1 MSTAVWNIVG
11 QNWTITATPPGP
23 NEPAPRSFA
32 EQRWVLVLTGV
43 IAYNERTPNGDIV
56 VGIRGN
62 NPHDWRRGGIRIPRL
77 GSVSDAMFAM
87 ITRYGVTRPDDTG
100 PLFSLEQWA
109 PFIAV
114 SSFLDLNEPPAPVL
128 GQRASGAGVAV
139 DLWRPTHFVD
149 AWDANNVP
157 IPNIFSGIDVDVAIY
172 GQAILYRLSYNI
184 RLIGKIAF
192 GNRSPDGDLPTI

>member
-1 MSTAVWNIVG
+1 MSTAQWNVVG
-11 QNWTITATPPGP
+11 QNWTITPAPPGP

-32 EQRWVLVLTGV
+32 EQKWVLVLAGV

-56 VGIRGN
+56 IGIRGN

-87 ITRYGVTRPDDTG
+87 ITRYGVTRPHDTG

-109 PFIAV
+109 PFVAV
-114 SSFLDLNEPPAPVL
+114 SSFLDLNEPSAGF

-139 DLWRPTHFVD
+139 DSWRPTHFVD
-149 AWDANNVP
+149 AWDANGVP

-172 GQAILYRLSYNI
+172 GQAILYRLSCNI
-184 RLIGKIAF
+184 CLIGKIAF
-192 GNRSPDGDLPTI
+192 GNRAADPPLPTI

>member
-1 MSTAVWNIVG
+1 MA
-11 QNWTITATPPGP
+11 
-23 NEPAPRSFA
+23 
-32 EQRWVLVLTGV
+32 GV

-109 PFIAV
+109 PFVAV
-114 SSFLDLNEPPAPVL
+114 SSFLDLNEPSAGF

-139 DLWRPTHFVD
+139 DSWRPTHFVD
-149 AWDANNVP
+149 AWDANGVP

-172 GQAILYRLSYNI
+172 GQAILHRLSYNI
-184 RLIGKIAF
+184 CLIGKIAF
-192 GNRSPDGDLPTI
+192 GNRAADPPLPTI

>member
-11 QNWTITATPPGP
+11 QNWTITAAPPGP

>member
-1 MSTAVWNIVG
+1 MSTAVSDIVG
-11 QNWTITATPPGP
+11 QNWTITPAPPGP

-114 SSFLDLNEPPAPVL
+114 SSLTPGLVDHFTITVL
-128 GQRASGAGVAV
+128 SSSSPCGQRVICYREVAERDDRYAGAHQFFHV
-139 DLWRPTHFVD
+139 RHFARND
-149 AWDANNVP
+149 APMSPAFP
-157 IPNIFSGIDVDVAIY
+157 K
-172 GQAILYRLSYNI
+172 
-184 RLIGKIAF
+184 LIVVC
-192 GNRSPDGDLPTI
+192 PL